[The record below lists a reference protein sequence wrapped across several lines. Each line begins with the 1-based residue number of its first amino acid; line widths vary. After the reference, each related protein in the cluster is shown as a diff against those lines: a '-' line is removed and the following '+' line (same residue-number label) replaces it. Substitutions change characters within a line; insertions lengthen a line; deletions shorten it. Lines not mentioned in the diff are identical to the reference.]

1 MIIAVMSQFANAQA
15 EYEKFPEEF
24 TSIIISTVNT
34 QGIPNASYAPF
45 VMDDD
50 KNIYIYVSGLAT
62 HTQNIQ
68 NHPFVSVLFIDDEI
82 KTKQIFARRRLNFD
96 CTANLLERETEK
108 CQQIVDKFQLRFG
121 ELISTLRSLPDFR
134 ILQLTPNSG
143 RFVIGFGAAY
153 NISND
158 NINQLVQITKDSL
171 S

>member
-1 MIIAVMSQFANAQA
+1 MINQFTKAQA

-24 TSIIISTVNT
+24 NSIIISTVNK
-34 QGIPNASYAPF
+34 QGIPHASYAPF
-45 VMDDD
+45 IMDNN

-62 HTQNIQ
+62 HTQNIH

-96 CTANLLERETEK
+96 CTTTFITRETEK
-108 CQQIVDKFQLRFG
+108 WQEIVDKFQLRFG
-121 ELISTLRSLPDFR
+121 DLISTLRSLPDFR

-153 NISND
+153 NINND
-158 NINQLVQITKDSL
+158 NLNQLVQITKDSL